1 MLTPIVRSFKNVL
14 VKFTEQLKMK
24 KEDNN
29 TLKHICGE
37 IAIELQKKMLNDN
50 QTSIV
55 NLKAKSFFHS
65 ATEFTSIIAQANE
78 ADALLTKKEFDHTL
92 AANDTSANITT
103 LFDGLENE
111 LKLMRA
117 TPKNKEWFDK
127 SYVTEQESQTKCE
140 TCKHDCPRNNVRTV
154 NHSPTCL
161 SKIVEL
167 FKRKANETY
176 EDSRTSEALF
186 ILKGYVG
193 EGKSA
198 WSNWLDSS
206 GQDIFWK
213 EKLINIK
220 IPASN
225 GMLLDDYH
233 NYINSYFSSNRARQA
248 IWNMA
253 STKFM
258 RIFFKHYYTQRTVY
272 ITSALNEKTVK
283 EVEVKIA
290 KNIEELKQE
299 INSNLPVAT
308 ADKTIALE
316 LEIYNKISFEVTQS
330 GDHTH
335 LIYTTIV
342 YNGGPMG
349 DKEMEQ
355 YLALSE
361 EISWKDAISE
371 IFDKSQHTLNNIQ
384 ISEIN
389 VIADE
394 TIKRM
399 PEAARDWNPQLN
411 PIDGNPYAYP
421 RDKYIGVCQDLADAI
436 AAKLLDFGYRF
447 LVKFDGFDTHYPN
460 FIESEKFLSF
470 ASATLKAVANLGS
483 SGLKPAVLVIVRNE
497 TLDRLRM
504 LDLLP
509 NQIDNSANLLRL
521 EPIDIG
527 EILQR
532 RINNIIVNS
541 KYSEAYRKGVV
552 DLVQKYLKGV
562 FEEYLKASDYRAIA
576 KEIGFNPV
584 EVKEKSFLL
593 LAYMLRK
600 NTRHALETIV
610 LLFKEIHIKILDEK
624 AFGSAK
630 NRNAEDAINDLK
642 IASNLIA
649 KKQYFFWHA
658 LLAKRYHVYTEHYK
672 YSARS
677 GSVKFDVDEFKNGF
691 TIDRLFLALSNDGF
705 YLGTQSDVFSVTNLN
720 DILKQVDFY
729 VKITALKYSEPVS
742 ERIEF
747 LKKHYDETMSER
759 DLEIL
764 NRNLLE
770 ELYPLETPK
779 SRVSDSVN
787 INSQNNKEKPY
798 WIDRETRDN
807 TDSDRA
813 FGTVPNIFS
822 FISCKKN
829 KDKTNPYLRNK
840 LGIRIRI
847 MKLLQ
852 NNPQKCKDL
861 ARKLHVLF
869 EIPEDEIL
877 WEIDELILMGLIVS
891 VDNPG
896 QYCGQV
902 VLNKNLEIKPSQFWT
917 MYERF
922 MFKPPVLDY
931 LLPAIHIPKKRF
943 LFYKPYTNFSY
954 EASKELTDNHD
965 VVESKSN
972 ALTSK
977 FIVFITM
984 LVYLLE
990 HEVET
995 LSKLEMMLSKDKD
1008 KVKSRMLADLTLE
1021 SNTHVDDLKIF
1032 SHCRKIIND
1041 EIVSYSAIGKIS
1053 ENEPEVVKR
1062 VINNLHAYLASLR
1075 TYPL

>member
-1 MLTPIVRSFKNVL
+1 
-14 VKFTEQLKMK
+14 MK

-29 TLKHICGE
+29 TLQRICGE
-37 IAIELQKKMLNDN
+37 IAIELQKKILNDN

-55 NLKAKSFFHS
+55 NLKSKSFFHS
-65 ATEFTSIIAQANE
+65 ATEYTSIIAQASE
-78 ADALLTKKEFDHTL
+78 ADALLTKKEFNPAL
-92 AANDTSANITT
+92 PSNDTSANITT
-103 LFDGLENE
+103 LFSGLENE

-117 TPKNKEWFDK
+117 TPKNKAWFDK
-127 SYVTEQESQTKCE
+127 SYVTEQEKPTECE
-140 TCKHDCPRNNVRTV
+140 TCKYDCLRNNVRTV

-161 SKIVEL
+161 SQIIKL
-167 FKRKANETY
+167 FKRKANETF
-176 EDSRTSEALF
+176 ENPRTSEALY

-233 NYINSYFSSNRARQA
+233 NYTNSYTSPNRARQA

-272 ITSALNEKTVK
+272 ITSSLNEEAVK
-283 EVEVKIA
+283 EVNNKI
-290 KNIEELKQE
+290 KNIGNLKQE
-299 INSNLPVAT
+299 IHSNQSEGN
-308 ADKTIALE
+308 ADKAIPLGMH
-316 LEIYNKISFEVTQS
+316 NKISVEVTQS

-335 LIYTTIV
+335 LAYTTIT

-349 DKEMEQ
+349 DEEMKR
-355 YLALSE
+355 YVALSE
-361 EISWKDAISE
+361 EISWKDAIRE
-371 IFDKSQHTLNNIQ
+371 IFEKSQHTLNNIQ

-394 TIKRM
+394 IIKRM

-411 PIDGNPYAYP
+411 PTDGNPIAYP
-421 RDKYIGVCQDLADAI
+421 RDMYIGVCQDLADAI
-436 AAKLLDFGYRF
+436 AAKLLAFGYRF

-497 TLDRLRM
+497 TFDRLRM

-552 DLVQKYLKGV
+552 DLVQEYLKGV

-576 KEIGFNPV
+576 REIGISPV
-584 EVKEKSFLL
+584 GIKEKAFLL

-610 LLFKEIHIKILDEK
+610 LLSKEVHIKILDEK

-630 NRNAEDAINDLK
+630 NRNANDAINDLQ

-677 GSVKFDVDEFKNGF
+677 GSIKFDADEFKNGL
-691 TIDRLFLALSNDGF
+691 TIERLCLALSNDGF
-705 YLGTQSDVFSVTNLN
+705 GLRTQSGAFSVTSLN
-720 DILKQVDFY
+720 DILKQGDFY
-729 VKITALKYSEPVS
+729 VKITTIKCAEPVS

-747 LKKHYDETMSER
+747 LKKYYDKTMSER
-759 DLEIL
+759 DLETL

-787 INSQNNKEKPY
+787 INSPDNKERPY
-798 WIDRETRDN
+798 WIDRETRDDA
-807 TDSDRA
+807 DSDRA
-813 FGTVPNIFS
+813 LGTVPNIFS
-822 FISCKKN
+822 FISCKKS

-847 MKLLQ
+847 MKFLAI
-852 NNPQKCKDL
+852 NPQKCKDL

-896 QYCGQV
+896 RYGGQV
-902 VLNKNLEIKPSQFWT
+902 VLNRNLEIKPSQFWA
-917 MYERF
+917 MYEKF

-931 LLPAIHIPKKRF
+931 LLPATHIPKKRF

-954 EASKELTDNHD
+954 ENSKELTDHHD
-965 VVESKSN
+965 IVESKSN
-972 ALTSK
+972 ALTSR

-984 LVYLLE
+984 LAYMLE
-990 HEVET
+990 HEAET
-995 LSKLEMMLSKDKD
+995 LSKLEIMLSKDND

-1021 SNTHVDDLKIF
+1021 SNTHVEGLKIF
-1032 SHCRKIIND
+1032 SHCRKIIDD

-1053 ENEPEVVKR
+1053 ENEPEVVER
-1062 VINNLHAYLASLR
+1062 VIKNLYAYLASLR
-1075 TYPL
+1075 LSNLERAT